1 MSARPKRRSIIRQ
14 GGDFMSEQVLSLAL
28 LALSVSLDGFGAG
41 VAYGLRRIRI
51 PASSVLIIAGC
62 SALAVALGMSAGRI
76 LGGYLVPRAASA
88 AGAVILIGIGC
99 WALHQCLRGGRDE
112 QRSVETADGTF
123 GEAGD
128 AGFVDNLARVRL
140 LRLEIRPLGLI
151 VHIMRSPS
159 AADTD
164 RSGVISPGEAVWLGT
179 ALSLDAFGAGIGAA
193 LIGLPAGIT
202 PLVVGTAGVACLI
215 LGLRAGDRADGRL
228 PAAKAMSVLPGLILM
243 ILGIMRLF

>member
-1 MSARPKRRSIIRQ
+1 
-14 GGDFMSEQVLSLAL
+14 MSEEALSLAL

-51 PASSVLIIAGC
+51 PASSVFIIAGC

-88 AGAVILIGIGC
+88 AGAAILIGIGC
-99 WALHQCLRGGRDE
+99 WSLYQCLRGSGRDDE
-112 QRSVETADGTF
+112 RSAETAETP
-123 GEAGD
+123 GETGGA
-128 AGFVDNLARVRL
+128 ASANNLACVRL

-151 VHIMRSPS
+151 VHIMRSPP

-164 RSGVISPGEAVWLGT
+164 RSGVISPGEAVWLGA

-202 PLVVGTAGVACLI
+202 PLVVGAAGAACLV
-215 LGLRAGDRADGRL
+215 LGLRAGGRADSRL

-243 ILGIMRLF
+243 ILGILRLF

>member
-1 MSARPKRRSIIRQ
+1 
-14 GGDFMSEQVLSLAL
+14 MSEEALSLAL

-51 PASSVLIIAGC
+51 PASSVFIIAGC

-88 AGAVILIGIGC
+88 AGAAILIGIGC
-99 WALHQCLRGGRDE
+99 WSLYQCLRGSGRDDE
-112 QRSVETADGTF
+112 RSAETAETP
-123 GEAGD
+123 GETGGA
-128 AGFVDNLARVRL
+128 ASANNLACVRL

-151 VHIMRSPS
+151 VHIMRSPP

-164 RSGVISPGEAVWLGT
+164 RSGVISPGEAVWLGA

-202 PLVVGTAGVACLI
+202 PLVVGAAGAACLV
-215 LGLRAGDRADGRL
+215 LGLRAGGRADGRL

-243 ILGIMRLF
+243 ILGILRLF